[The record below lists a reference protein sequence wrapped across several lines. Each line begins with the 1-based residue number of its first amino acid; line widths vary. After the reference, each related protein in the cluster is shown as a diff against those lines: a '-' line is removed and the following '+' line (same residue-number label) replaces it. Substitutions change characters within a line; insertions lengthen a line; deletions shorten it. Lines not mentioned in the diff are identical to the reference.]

1 MTKQNNFNRK
11 FMHPTRRKLA
21 NMVKTG
27 EYEKDTQ
34 VGWDGKSNTREVGD
48 IWEDDSHRY
57 EKKEGYTLKTSKN
70 IGVLCKVRDYLA
82 SRMTC
87 DNPDCKRT
95 TVTPTDK
102 KLIQQTGYCVDCLS
116 VIETEIRTA
125 GIWKEYSEYKI
136 WGKMLI
142 EGRLKIDQLQ
152 QAYEGLKQSYDY
164 VNEDGTLE
172 EWRLPQPVD
181 EAKVEMLGVIDK
193 FKIELKEL
201 EDKRNEVFDIIRE
214 KNYEHYL

>member
-27 EYEKDTQ
+27 EYEKDTR

-57 EKKEGYTLKTSKN
+57 EKKEGYTMKTSKN
-70 IGVLCKVRDYLA
+70 IDVLCKVRDYLA

-95 TVTPTDK
+95 TITPTDK
-102 KLIQQTGYCVDCLS
+102 KLIQQTGYCAQRYQCPDGSINFLGTPYNS
-116 VIETEIRTA
+116 
-125 GIWKEYSEYKI
+125 GI
-136 WGKMLI
+136 
-142 EGRLKIDQLQ
+142 
-152 QAYEGLKQSYDY
+152 
-164 VNEDGTLE
+164 
-172 EWRLPQPVD
+172 PQPPP
-181 EAKVEMLGVIDK
+181 MNQNNNGQGRQN
-193 FKIELKEL
+193 
-201 EDKRNEVFDIIRE
+201 KRTDYSLF
-214 KNYEHYL
+214 